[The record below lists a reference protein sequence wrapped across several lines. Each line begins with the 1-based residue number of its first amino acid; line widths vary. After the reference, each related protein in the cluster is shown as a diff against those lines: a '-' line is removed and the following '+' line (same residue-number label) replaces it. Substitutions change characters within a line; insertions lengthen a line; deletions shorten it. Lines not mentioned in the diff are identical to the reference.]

1 MKQTSKATALSLSIQ
16 RGRIAFPP
24 RRWGFTLVEML
35 VAVALVVLMMTLFA
49 SIFQLATG
57 AMSTQKGLAEND
69 QRSRLVLNALR
80 NDLSRRTMKLVLPF
94 AAGEDVTQ
102 PAAQM
107 PLRQGYFYVR
117 EGDPDDATDD
127 ILQLTVA
134 TNPGEDPFY
143 GVWGRRLN
151 GSGQLGDLLLP
162 DQTGNLGDS
171 VTGYWR
177 NQPEFDDGAADINHA
192 ASSPRAEVCYFLR
205 NGSLYRRVLLIRQP
219 TSPSGTTN
227 GQPQEGEQALNLGL
241 FQQNGLGN
249 GSPSQKFANFYACAD
264 FSAYMEPTSGLLK
277 FHGASSL
284 DNSGSS
290 LSISLGNPQYRFGHN
305 VLTGIPR
312 EFTALTGG
320 YYMGRFTHEETSAY
334 NFSDPSQGFGY
345 PGRIT
350 SSSPNP
356 YDFGTALTYNA
367 DAGKVVEYAGGVRA
381 GEDLLMTN
389 VQRFDVKLWDPAL
402 HYGPDGAPGRATIDD
417 DGNGVTDLYP
427 NGQPDL
433 GELGYPNSDDGGFV
447 DLGHN
452 GARGF
457 YRAWALN
464 ANNGPYPNSTNPGY
478 SFAGN
483 YRFDTWHPQVKIGSA
498 VPLPPPY
505 RAALPGADG
514 RPGHPNYDDDQN
526 SVVDYGNGAIPDRN
540 ELGWPGTDDIPLPL
554 RAIQIRITFFETSTR
569 QLRDVTLVFPL
580 QSGLP

>member
-1 MKQTSKATALSLSIQ
+1 MTQNSILTRRNSRSHSR
-16 RGRIAFPP
+16 RGTGPISRT
-24 RRWGFTLVEML
+24 GFTLVEML

-127 ILQLTVA
+127 ILQLTVS
-134 TNPGEDPFY
+134 TTPGEDPFY
-143 GVWGRRLN
+143 GVWGRRDA
-151 GSGQLGDLLLP
+151 SGQLGDLLLP
-162 DQTGNLGDS
+162 DQSGNLGDQ

-219 TSPSGTTN
+219 TSPSGTTS
-227 GQPQEGEQALNLGL
+227 GQPQEGEQALNLGV

-264 FSAYMEPTSGLLK
+264 FSAYLEQKTGLLK

-305 VLTGIPR
+305 VATGIPR
-312 EFTALTGG
+312 EMTTSSGG
-320 YYMGRFTHEETSAY
+320 FYIGRFTHEETSA
-334 NFSDPSQGFGY
+334 FRSTDPSQGFGY

-350 SSSPNP
+350 STSPNP
-356 YDFGTALTYNA
+356 YDFDTALTYNA

-389 VQRFDVKLWDPAL
+389 VQRFDVKLWDPGL
-402 HYGPDGAPGRATIDD
+402 HTGPDGAPGRPGVDD
-417 DGNGVTDLYP
+417 DGNGVKDYYP

-457 YRAWALN
+457 YRAWSLN
-464 ANNGPYPNSTNPGY
+464 ANNAPYPNSTNPGY

-483 YRFDTWHPQVKIGSA
+483 YRFDTWHPQVKINSTVA
-498 VPLPPPY
+498 FPPPY

-514 RPGHPNYDDDQN
+514 LPGHANYDDDQN
-526 SVVDYGNGAIPDRN
+526 SVVDYGNSTPPDRN
-540 ELGWPGTDDIPLPL
+540 ELGWPGTDDVPLPL
-554 RAIQIRITFFETSTR
+554 RAIQVRITFFETTTR